1 MEVADILREGI
12 GVALKIGG
20 PLLILSMAVG
30 ILVAIFQAVTQI
42 HEQSLSFIL
51 KLIVVVLVLTVG
63 SFFLYR
69 KRAKLGWPQRVAG
82 FAASARAMATRCCS
96 PPDSSSGY
104 RSSIPFNPTSSST

>member
-51 KLIVVVLVLTVG
+51 KLIVVVLVLLIG
-63 SFFLYR
+63 G
-69 KRAKLGWPQRVAG
+69 GWMLETLLEFSRYL
-82 FAASARAMATRCCS
+82 FTLM
-96 PPDSSSGY
+96 
-104 RSSIPFNPTSSST
+104 